1 MLAKRVLVVVIL
13 LPIGLA
19 LIYLGGWAYTG
30 MVALILGLAAWEYAR
45 LFRAGGYQPA
55 TYLIVAASV
64 LLPLARGWVAFSL
77 DGLILGGF
85 VLVSM
90 AYHVFA
96 YERGRDQAAT
106 DFAITIAGG
115 VYLGF
120 VGSYLVSLRNLPEG
134 LWWVLLA
141 LPSVWLADSG
151 AYFIGRSFGRHK
163 MSKRVS
169 PKKSWEGYFGGIVV
183 GIIGTALLAM
193 LWQYLAG
200 QWPAKLESATLITP
214 LNGAVLG
221 LILSV
226 FTVLG
231 DLGESMI
238 KRQVG
243 VKDSGSLLPGHG
255 GVFDRIDSW
264 LWAGIIS
271 YFVVFYFFL

>member
-200 QWPAKLESATLITP
+200 QWPAKLGSATLITP